1 MRSTRYLYVLVA
13 AATLGSLVTPREGH
27 AQQSEAPLLQGEV
40 LVGDAP
46 LDTGTV
52 VLHEVTEA
60 DQGEIDSVAVSGD
73 GRFSFRLPSPPDRA
87 AERFYFASIRHA
99 GILYFGS
106 ALAETTQLDSIY
118 RIQAYDTAM
127 VAAEGADIPLQARNL
142 FFEPNGE
149 EWRVTDIFQLRNDQ
163 DRTLVAPEGGAVWR
177 YPLLEGARDFSS
189 GQGEF
194 AIDGTLFEDGVVSV
208 RAAIAPGERVFVFRY
223 AVDDPF
229 GTVPTPGNT
238 EAFDLLVREPSP
250 RVGVDGLQLEGRVEL
265 EQGSTYRRY
274 SGVDVGPNQVAVVE
288 SEQEGD
294 IPMEWITVLI
304 GLALAAAGLFVF
316 KARRTPAPVGPGEG
330 APSGAAVA
338 AGATR
343 QAVLV
348 EVARLDE
355 EFESNASP
363 TDEERA
369 AYEARR
375 AELLR
380 QLEASS

>member
-1 MRSTRYLYVLVA
+1 MRSIRSLHALVA
-13 AATLGSLVTPREGH
+13 TAALAFLASASDGH
-27 AQQSEAPLLQGEV
+27 AQEPEQPLLRGEV

-52 VLHEVTEA
+52 VLHQVTDIE
-60 DQGEIDSVAVSGD
+60 QGEIDSVGVSEEGS
-73 GRFSFRLPSPPDRA
+73 FSFRLPSPPDRA
-87 AERFYFASIRHA
+87 AERFYFASVRHA

-106 ALAETTQLDSIY
+106 ALATTTQLDSIY

-127 VAAEGADIPLQARNL
+127 VAEGGADIPLQARNI

-149 EWRVTDIFQLRNDQ
+149 EWRVTDIFQLRNDG
-163 DRTLVAPEGGAVWR
+163 DRTLIAPEGGAVWR
-177 YPLLEGARDFSS
+177 YPLPEGARDFSS

-194 AIDGTLFEDGVVSV
+194 AIDGTLFRDGVVSV
-208 RAAIAPGERVFVFRY
+208 RAAISPGERVFVFRY

-229 GTVPTPGNT
+229 GPVPTPGNT

-250 RVGVDGLQLEGRVEL
+250 RVGVEGLELQGRVEL

-274 SGVDVGPNQVAVVE
+274 SGIDVGPGRVSVIE
-288 SEQEGD
+288 TEQEGE
-294 IPMEWITVLI
+294 IPMEWVTVLV
-304 GLALAAAGLFVF
+304 GLALAVAALFVLKGRQAPAAAG
-316 KARRTPAPVGPGEG
+316 VGGS
-330 APSGAAVA
+330 PSAGSVGA
-338 AGATR
+338 AGANR

-348 EVARLDE
+348 EIARLDE
-355 EFESNASP
+355 AFESNASP

-380 QLEASS
+380 QLEAVS